1 MKDPYNM
8 FIDENV
14 YLTKIK
20 YYDLMFETK
29 RIFFEYLQDGK
40 SLEEFQKETE
50 RIWKGIDHTFMKKQI
65 SKLEE
70 MIKQRDL
77 KDRQI
82 LNPNAEHKE
91 VYKLVPESD
100 FRKREEIYKKNI
112 DKYFKGREQTIEKDY
127 IDKKSY
133 LTDIVDKYD
142 NMQQTIPYY
151 NKNGTIHSYH
161 NIASYSSMLYNT
173 NLTRAGWNRT
183 MYDANLLGEDLLYL
197 PAHTF
202 ACPMCQSWQGRVYSK
217 SGKRGTINGVSYESK
232 EDAINGG
239 VGHPNC
245 RHQWLIYWDSEML
258 QENTYNS
265 EEWTEKYKAKQKLRA
280 VKLEISKLRNDVSI
294 YKTIGNQEMVDK
306 TEGKLKKLNEVA
318 DQLQLSL

>member
-1 MKDPYNM
+1 MKDAYSI
-8 FIDENV
+8 FIEDNV

-29 RIFFEYLQDGK
+29 RIFFEYLNEGK

-50 RIWKGIDHTFMKKQI
+50 RIWEGIDHTFMKKQI

-77 KDRQI
+77 EGKKI
-82 LNPNAEHKE
+82 LNPDAEHKE
-91 VYKLVPESD
+91 VYKLVPE
-100 FRKREEIYKKNI
+100 REYKKREETYKNLV
-112 DKYFKGREQTIEKDY
+112 DKYFKGREETLEKDY

-142 NMQQTIPYY
+142 DMQQTIPYY

-161 NIASYSSMLYNT
+161 NVASYNSMLYNT

-183 MYDANLLGEDLLYL
+183 MYDANLLEEDLLYL

-202 ACPMCQSWQGRVYSK
+202 ACPMCQPWQGRVYSK
-217 SGKRGTINGVSYESK
+217 SGKRGTINGVSYEPK

-265 EEWTEKYKAKQKLRA
+265 EEWSEKYKAKQKLRA
-280 VKLEISKLRNDVSI
+280 VKLEISKLENDLSI
-294 YKTIGNQEMVDK
+294 YRTIGNQEKVDI
-306 TEGKLKKLNEVA
+306 TENKIKKLNEVA